1 MRRGT
6 VPWRMTMKDKTKF
19 RIFWALM
26 FAGALLVLSQRG
38 YSDGDDAFFYRYS
51 HEMGFL
57 EYLGWRYETWVGRM
71 GGEAMVYLTFRLGL
85 WFWRVVNAL
94 MLVLLPMGIL
104 RLAAQTTGVLS
115 GDGST
120 AQTTGVLSGDGSTAQ
135 TAGRCGPGKAYR
147 AAGLSAAVT
156 AVAGYFLM
164 NFMTLGYAAVW
175 VNGSIFYTWSFTCGV
190 WALVPFAELVF
201 AEPARKASPGRFL
214 YSIPCAALAAMSVE
228 QMGAV
233 LLVFE
238 VLAVLFVWWKRRRV
252 KPLYLIQTVVTLA
265 AFAVLFLSPGNE
277 LRVASEIAH
286 WMPEYET
293 MAFGQHLFI
302 TLHWMISSFAN
313 ENRLFLCAIWIVGG
327 ILLVRRRMAGTPQG
341 NDGGTPGR
349 ADIAGQTAGTVAGTP
364 QRDAGRADIAGQ
376 TAGTVAGKLRPA
388 DMIFLGNAAV
398 FTTAAL
404 LSCAGVT
411 LFSDLGMQYIGIA
424 SRIEQVPSLASMDG
438 RRLFAMGWWI
448 AALLFTL
455 VFLWRVSARRIT
467 VSLAYLAGL
476 ASEAILF
483 FSPTMYASG
492 ARVYYLTDLL
502 FLYVILASGLEIP
515 EKTWRDRAF
524 GIVTFLGICNFAVQA
539 RDFLAWM

>member
-19 RIFWALM
+19 RIFWVLM

-115 GDGST
+115 GDGSMAKT
-120 AQTTGVLSGDGSTAQ
+120 SGGCA
-135 TAGRCGPGKAYR
+135 PGKAYC

-313 ENRLFLCAIWIVGG
+313 ENKLFLCAIWIVGG
-327 ILLVRRRMAGTPQG
+327 ILLVRRRMTGTPQG

-349 ADIAGQTAGTVAGTP
+349 ADIAGQTAGTVAG
-364 QRDAGRADIAGQ
+364 
-376 TAGTVAGKLRPA
+376 KLRPA
-388 DMIFLGNAAV
+388 DMIFLGLAAV
-398 FTTAAL
+398 FTAAAL

-515 EKTWRDRAF
+515 EKTWRDGAF
-524 GIVTFLGICNFAVQA
+524 GVVTILGICNFAVQA